1 MAENKKYYHNIDL
14 IKNKLSNPILNPLT
28 STERNALASTLGMAD
43 KGYVCFDTTSNQQYF
58 WNGVVWITAGGGG
71 SSVWGGITGNILL
84 QTDLTTYLSTN
95 YYPVSNPSSY
105 LTASALTPYLTSA
118 TAASTYAP
126 LTFNAN
132 ITVKLANNSD
142 GSIKTLGRYVNNAV
156 IPSNGLTAQQ
166 VITLLA
172 QEALDP
178 TLTLTSPTTI
188 AFNQTAISNVLN
200 FTKTINSLGATVA
213 TVSLE
218 WRRNNTGSWTVLS
231 TNTALTTLTHSL
243 TDSAFNTQPFNYRY
257 IVTDTASGTAT
268 ATLNITPASYIAPSI
283 SFSAPAITLVSPE
296 TNTTREWGNTP
307 SSLQGS
313 WTRNSAN
320 VPVSSYTYSVNVN
333 NTSYTTIGTSYSIS
347 GSSGSFASVS
357 NTQAT
362 STTTSIIYRVQVVDS
377 YQTTTAT
384 YSINLSALIFYGE
397 INVATTINSAAIRAL
412 PSRKFANDGVNPFTF
427 SSGTTNT
434 RWLVAMDNTYTL
446 NNPNGARDTTQNIDL
461 TGDFL
466 PATSLSVNDAA
477 GNVKTYNLY
486 NYTVTVLYG
495 INITIQITYT

>member
-1 MAENKKYYHNIDL
+1 MAKEYYHSINLLANELLNGRLHNISSSSRIAL
-14 IKNKLSNPILNPLT
+14 GLTLT
-28 STERNALASTLGMAD
+28 SAS
-43 KGYVCFDTTSNQQYF
+43 KGYMVYDTDVKIPYF
-58 WNGVVWITAGGGG
+58 WDGTSWLSAGGGG
-71 SSVWGGITGNILL
+71 SAVWGSIIGTIVS
-84 QTDLTTYLSTN
+84 QTDLIAYLSTN

-132 ITVKLANNSD
+132 IVVSLSNNLD
-142 GSIKTLGRYVNNAV
+142 GSIKTLGRYKTGQT

-172 QEALDP
+172 QEALAP

-231 TNTALTTLTHSL
+231 TNTALTTFTHSL

-257 IVTDTASGTAT
+257 IVTDTAGGTAT
-268 ATLNITPASYIAPSI
+268 VTLNITPASYVAPSI
-283 SFSAPAITLVSPE
+283 TFSAPATGGTVYPE
-296 TNTTREWGNTP
+296 TDTNREWGNTP
-307 SSLQGS
+307 STLQGS

-333 NTSYTTIGTSYSIS
+333 STSYTTIGTSYSIS
-347 GSSGSFASVS
+347 GSSGSFASVN

-384 YSINLSALIFYGE
+384 YYIDLSPLIFYGE
-397 INVATTINSAAIRAL
+397 INVATTINSAAVRAL

-427 SSGTTNT
+427 SSGTTNR
-434 RWLVAMDNTYTL
+434 RWLVAMDNTHTL
-446 NNPNGARDTTQNIDL
+446 NNPNGARDTTQNQDL
-461 TGDFL
+461 TGNFL

-477 GNVKTYNLY
+477 GNGKTYNLY
-486 NYTVTVLYG
+486 NYTNGIPYG